1 MVSTRRSKSCNHFQ
15 EQTLCASGVFHHLIS
30 LLQQPQGV
38 RLHVL
43 KSLYYLLVH
52 FSLNP
57 QHSFTHNLGFD
68 DLGMEIDHNG
78 LKASSED
85 TETLSGV
92 LFEELYERFDHL
104 FSASRDTS
112 ANDLTQGNLQRNIS
126 EDAEIFYLLLRCC
139 MVTLPLLVSRHNLLL
154 EKGKVLLVLLRKL
167 CSINTFGAEN
177 RMEITFEKSVSQ
189 ACTSEDNECRT
200 TSTED
205 FVASLHFFEPS
216 DLHTSFLRAT
226 FEVFVDELLVHGQLR
241 QFFKLIDSLASSAE
255 IIFTPQP
262 SQGDIGIVMEVFSRY
277 FLISWSDEHRSG
289 NLSRL
294 LLVNNEYLKFSL
306 KAQELSPTAAVAL
319 LLNPISLSAP
329 KLMQAHLISM
339 VYEASFLLVDMQNLN
354 TNDRPINYFL
364 ALFEKSVAL
373 YMKHMSLLQINR
385 RSSFVSHKSVKGAE
399 GKDIQSLFDLCIL
412 ASTRKEINNLI
423 LKFEDSSQ
431 SHFLKLSSEMKSDLS
446 SSCITYVKES
456 RYILDKCCQD
466 EIFSALSCLILRAS
480 DSFEENTIVDTSL
493 QDICLLV
500 CILKLMSSSL
510 LQVVWCLRCNLNSD
524 RSKTLQDFS
533 SCGEY
538 NSILGI
544 IDCFRDVNIDSS
556 VQNLLCQMTEIDSEK
571 HRVSKMMFL
580 HFAGLLSVSFF
591 KRLDCLAKGCLFTII
606 ALLNLFIFEEGN
618 LDILQSLVG
627 PTPDSVSSSGLSAV
641 RIQEA
646 VVDKRSSLVVAS
658 KFQKARALRSRRKED
673 SSKIS
678 TSLLYSKENFEA
690 MEEETEEMEE
700 EMEETT
706 NGKIFLKCRL
716 GRAERVPDFDDL
728 ADFIECKQGKDYP
741 FWLKH
746 WQQYRKLKCD
756 KMALLR
762 WKRKKK
768 SWKVMKRN

>member
-57 QHSFTHNLGFD
+57 QHSPTHNLGFD

-412 ASTRKEINNLI
+412 AGTRKEINNLI

-658 KFQKARALRSRRKED
+658 KFQKARALRS
-673 SSKIS
+673 
-678 TSLLYSKENFEA
+678 SKENFEA